1 MNVCR
6 RQARFVLVGL
16 STALL
21 LLPVLL
27 LAQSPVA
34 FQVRV
39 IHASKRPGGVDA
51 RLQGLAKELQDLQKT
66 FGYTTFQLLDAPRG
80 VAPLTQPWKTAIP
93 GNHSLEIVPTASQG
107 GQHTL
112 QVRFLGASGQV
123 LVNSQVRLKS
133 GATVFV
139 GKVPHQEGDLY
150 IAISAD

>member
-1 MNVCR
+1 MKGR
-6 RQARFVLVGL
+6 GHQARFVLAGVAA
-16 STALL
+16 ALL
-21 LLPVLL
+21 LLPVWLS
-27 LAQSPVA
+27 AQTPVA

-66 FGYTTFQLLDAPRG
+66 FGYTSFQLLEAPRG
-80 VAPLTQPWKTAIP
+80 VARVNEAWKAAIP
-93 GNHSLEIVPTASQG
+93 GNHSLDIVPTASQG

-112 QVRFLGASGQV
+112 LVHFLGANGQV
-123 LVNSQVRLKS
+123 LVNSQIRLKS

-139 GKVPHQEGDLY
+139 GKVPYQEGDLY